1 MRPPPAG
8 GPHGNDGLFRRIW
21 YAHAG
26 PEPGILCTEMKRETG
41 ISVIGGLLK
50 HTAGLSPASGR
61 GDSETA
67 RSACGRPDCPR
78 VTSLVA
84 CSSGANRNVEP
95 TARLGSGHVRS
106 TAGQSPPR
114 PQWCAPRPLTAG
126 LLRPTAPDCVP
137 SAGTGR
143 RGSWDRLSCNETAR
157 PWNLLVGTHRQSQS
171 LLRRG
176 GDIPALQT
184 LPPLHSYQRAW
195 NEPRNYR
202 PESSR
207 SVNEGIIAGHSAW
220 VPARVDKRWT
230 RERDPRD
237 EGTGPTP
244 GRSSRSSHVHHCTS
258 TTRQLRYPP
267 GLALLRAWSFA

>member
-41 ISVIGGLLK
+41 SSVIGGLLK
-50 HTAGLSPASGR
+50 HTAGLSPGSGR

-95 TARLGSGHVRS
+95 TARLGPGQVRS

-114 PQWCAPRPLTAG
+114 PQWCAPR
-126 LLRPTAPDCVP
+126 APDGGAPPANSTRLC
-137 SAGTGR
+137 AIGR
-143 RGSWDRLSCNETAR
+143 HRTAWVVGQIVLQRDR
-157 PWNLLVGTHRQSQS
+157 
-171 LLRRG
+171 
-176 GDIPALQT
+176 PALE
-184 LPPLHSYQRAW
+184 PP
-195 NEPRNYR
+195 
-202 PESSR
+202 
-207 SVNEGIIAGHSAW
+207 
-220 VPARVDKRWT
+220 RW
-230 RERDPRD
+230 
-237 EGTGPTP
+237 
-244 GRSSRSSHVHHCTS
+244 
-258 TTRQLRYPP
+258 YP
-267 GLALLRAWSFA
+267 